1 MTMSKPFALPLL
13 MAVLVLL
20 AVSGAARRLEA
31 DGSTGGG
38 EAAAVF
44 GAGLPVIQFLKGL
57 YQQQLSG
64 PSSSCKTYDPNNP
77 ACHGH

>member
-31 DGSTGGG
+31 DGST
-38 EAAAVF
+38 AAVF

-64 PSSSCKTYDPNNP
+64 PSSTCTTYDPNNP